1 MGEKVIFE
9 FETPE
14 GTILEWEGDAATDP
28 KFVKTKFYQSI
39 LKDPSL
45 SPAIAKSQGVDYQ
58 SPKWGQKSESARDVA
73 IDQAHSVAT
82 GVPKAVTGLAQ
93 VPGMLFEAARGT
105 GEALTGKGTD
115 RLRGLAEAAVEPVK
129 TIGQG
134 AMELARP
141 GTTNAPPPGDP
152 RWTGAAEAAGANL
165 AGTAGA
171 GMLPKLPVKAAA
183 NKVLDPQ
190 SLAYKASQIRAGQT
204 GTIGKNA
211 ASVGSAALNANPLDA
226 LVRAGQGVTDLARR
240 PVAAGLERTA
250 KWLDAD
256 NPLQP
261 APNLP
266 EEDFVPQAADID
278 TSLQP
283 RQVALAAE
291 DEARRMAN
299 PPMIEEPPVYSQ
311 PQQPAPYRNP
321 MAEADNA
328 QWLEQQRRGQTPE
341 LETVGQAL
349 PEEQIIMDVPEET
362 FASAEP
368 ATAADFKM
376 AERAISPSGRFAKA
390 STMQNVPKLLEI
402 APELKGLPPGPRF
415 DNGLVNAFRR
425 AESEI
430 TAAEGSVPRETMIPR
445 KDIVTGLRAVEADLA
460 MKNPTLVPAVSKIRK
475 MWDSKEMPDMIPWE
489 KFVEK
494 KRAMLAEGRAASN
507 SGMRRAYRVLMD
519 ASAKVSEP
527 LAFAN
532 GQYHIIRKALTDAN
546 IDPSSGRR
554 IMDVGSPVKPP
565 LPAPP
570 SKGRFALPL

>member
-1 MGEKVIFE
+1 MAEKVIFE

-14 GTILEWEGDAATDP
+14 GTILEWEGDANTDP
-28 KFVKTKFYQSI
+28 KLVKTKFYQSV

-58 SPKWGQKSESARDVA
+58 SPKWGQKAEAPIDVA
-73 IDQAHSVAT
+73 IDQARSVGQ
-82 GVPKAVTGLAQ
+82 GVPKAITGLASI
-93 VPGMLFEAARGT
+93 PGMLFEASRGT
-105 GEALTGKGTD
+105 GEALTGRGTD
-115 RLRGLAEAAVEPVK
+115 RLRGLVEAATEPLK

-134 AMELARP
+134 AAELVRP

-152 RWTGAAEAAGANL
+152 RWTQAAEAAGANL
-165 AGTAGA
+165 AGTLATQI
-171 GMLPKLPVKAAA
+171 PVKAGVG
-183 NKVLDPQ
+183 KVLDPQ
-190 SLAYKASQIRAGQT
+190 SLAYKAAQIRSKIKGGVGVDQIPVSKAGIVT
-204 GTIGKNA
+204 AGVRGA
-211 ASVGSAALNANPLDA
+211 AN
-226 LVRAGQGVTDLARR
+226 LARR

-321 MAEADNA
+321 MAEGDNA
-328 QWLEQQRRGQTPE
+328 QWLEQQRMSQTPE

-425 AESEI
+425 AEAEI

-565 LPAPP
+565 LPAAP